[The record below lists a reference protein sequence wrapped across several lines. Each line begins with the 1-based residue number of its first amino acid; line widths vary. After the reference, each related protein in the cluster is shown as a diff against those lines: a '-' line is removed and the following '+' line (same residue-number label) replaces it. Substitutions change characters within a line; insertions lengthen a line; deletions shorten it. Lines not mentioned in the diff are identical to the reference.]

1 MAISEIHAA
10 GSCKAVP
17 PSSRCYLQRTGN
29 SNSNRNRNWP
39 QSSPLTLGSTHA
51 SLPLFFML
59 LVAAMLTSCL
69 ALPSE
74 TTTNL
79 PSADIE
85 LATTV
90 IPPQQPLNEANSPL
104 SSTPPTVSAAVN
116 ESIVKIEPLKTSAA
130 EVADEFVHTSFV
142 SLGGEGLEQGIRN
155 AVKSEVELEIEA
167 DSSAAAAVEPQQAEE
182 QADKEQNTTDTHV
195 EHTGRFCF
203 GRKQNL
209 TNAKSSVTS
218 LDAAQGVREP
228 KTLDAEAE
236 TNAEPQ
242 TEGEEAT
249 HVVEDSDKLSPVAEA
264 EAEEKAEAEDN
275 TEKTVEEIANNNNDK
290 STLESV
296 TEEKADAVAESQPE
310 PEPVTDKTVEQ
321 VEPEQPNRPL
331 PSVTSDLVSVI
342 FDENRAIT
350 EQPITNSNRE
360 ALEQEHDKVL
370 LAEQKPEPTFEVTK
384 HQVTKKQG
392 VEDLLPIEVPNEAE
406 EKQEEPEDVAAAE
419 PEKEPETLQAVE
431 NTPKAT
437 TENAVQV
444 NEIEE
449 NIIDSDANDKEV
461 QQIASSSAQ
470 PEHVESTEPTVSV
483 AAPVEE
489 VAEEENKPVDVAS
502 VESSEESLTPT
513 EASIGQAENAE
524 SAVAETE
531 TEAEAEKKPE
541 PEAEPAESIVV
552 VGESSSTASPV
563 ESEAVE
569 VDKESEAEA
578 DSDESEQKTDQPAA
592 ASAEKDSSEESDEV
606 SADEPKARAEDS
618 TATPLVSYPPHNAG
632 QTFDSNL
639 ADERSAYLSLSS
651 SNRSTLIIALCSG
664 TAVIF
669 IVISLVI
676 FVLSFQ
682 RQHGTLDIEMQEQRL
697 GKDTLDEED
706 AQMKL
711 LDVDLSTPV
720 IIAMGNEET
729 DECL

>member
-29 SNSNRNRNWP
+29 RNRNWP

-59 LVAAMLTSCL
+59 LLAAMLTSCL

-74 TTTNL
+74 TTTIL

-104 SSTPPTVSAAVN
+104 SSTPSTVAAAVN

-130 EVADEFVHTSFV
+130 EVADEFVRTSFV

-195 EHTGRFCF
+195 EHT
-203 GRKQNL
+203 
-209 TNAKSSVTS
+209 
-218 LDAAQGVREP
+218 DAAQGVREP

-242 TEGEEAT
+242 TEGEKAT

-264 EAEEKAEAEDN
+264 EAEEKADAEAEEH

-296 TEEKADAVAESQPE
+296 TEEKADAVAESQSE

-406 EKQEEPEDVAAAE
+406 EKQEEPEAVAAAE

-431 NTPKAT
+431 NTLKAT

-489 VAEEENKPVDVAS
+489 VAVEANKPVDVAS

-524 SAVAETE
+524 AAVAEAE
-531 TEAEAEKKPE
+531 SEAEKKPE
-541 PEAEPAESIVV
+541 PEAKPAESIVV

-569 VDKESEAEA
+569 VDKESEA

-592 ASAEKDSSEESDEV
+592 ASAEKDSSEESDEL

>member
-29 SNSNRNRNWP
+29 SNRNRNWP

-51 SLPLFFML
+51 SLPLFIML

-74 TTTNL
+74 TTTSL

-104 SSTPPTVSAAVN
+104 SSTPPTVAAAVN

-195 EHTGRFCF
+195 EHT
-203 GRKQNL
+203 
-209 TNAKSSVTS
+209 
-218 LDAAQGVREP
+218 DAAQGVREP

-242 TEGEEAT
+242 TEGEKAT
-249 HVVEDSDKLSPVAEA
+249 HVVEDSDKLSPVVEA

-290 STLESV
+290 STSESV

-406 EKQEEPEDVAAAE
+406 EKQEEPEAVAAAE

-437 TENAVQV
+437 TENAVHV

-470 PEHVESTEPTVSV
+470 PERVESTEPTVSV

-489 VAEEENKPVDVAS
+489 VAVEANKPVDVAS

-524 SAVAETE
+524 AAVAEVE

-541 PEAEPAESIVV
+541 PEAEPAESVVV

-592 ASAEKDSSEESDEV
+592 ASGEKDSSEESDEV